1 MRTDVDP
8 GRSGIR
14 VHGAPERLTLAGAEV
29 VLHRGLFGGPEA
41 DAHLAGL
48 LDEVEWAQQQIAMFG
63 RVHDEPR
70 LTAWYGDPDSRYT
83 YSGITMDP
91 SPWTDRLLV
100 IRAVAED
107 AAGTTFNSVLLNR
120 YRDGR
125 DSMGWHAD
133 DEPEL
138 GRTPVIG
145 SVSLGA
151 TRRGERELVATAVG
165 TVAVG
170 RTAHPRRCVRRNHD
184 HTSPRA
190 RASPCLR

>member
-14 VHGAPERLTLAGAEV
+14 RYGAPERLTLAGAEV

-48 LDEVEWAQQQIAMFG
+48 LDEVEWAQQRIAMFG

-91 SPWTDRLLV
+91 SPWTDRLVV
-100 IRAVAED
+100 IRAVVED

-138 GRTPVIG
+138 GRAPVIG

-151 TRRGERELVATAVG
+151 TRRFR
-165 TVAVG
+165 
-170 RTAHPRRCVRRNHD
+170 
-184 HTSPRA
+184 
-190 RASPCLR
+190 LR